1 MNNLGKAT
9 LNKLI
14 INRTYNDTLLNNEK
28 TKQINIRT
36 EHTHS
41 ITVIYYIIL
50 SLLYHVNVL
59 ALISLSM

>member
-28 TKQINIRT
+28 TKQINMT

-50 SLLYHVNVL
+50 SLSYHVNVL